1 MPPETPALRRTDT
14 MSRLLKM
21 PPQLIRLVLLTIGIV
36 CVYFT
41 ARYFLTP
48 PSFGQY
54 GHYRG
59 AALREIA
66 SRQPYWAG
74 KAACAI
80 CHPAHAE
87 KLAKG
92 EHKNLSCETC
102 HGPGQAHVANPAEK
116 LPKLDMSLCVRCH
129 EASPSKPKWLH
140 QINVHNHY
148 TGSLCTE
155 CHVPHQPNEV
165 P

>member
-1 MPPETPALRRTDT
+1 
-14 MSRLLKM
+14 M
-21 PPQLIRLVLLTIGIV
+21 PPQLVRLVLLTIGIV

-41 ARYFLTP
+41 ARYFLMP

-59 AALREIA
+59 DALREIA
-66 SRQPYWAG
+66 ARQPLWAG
-74 KAACAI
+74 RAACVE
-80 CHPAHAE
+80 CHSDHAQ

-92 EHKNLSCETC
+92 EHKMLSCETC
-102 HGPGQAHVANPAEK
+102 HGPGRTHVENPADK
-116 LPKLDMSLCVRCH
+116 LPKLNVALCVRCH
-129 EASPSKPKWLH
+129 QQSLSRPKWLH

-148 TGSLCTE
+148 TGSVCTE

-165 P
+165 PP

>member
-1 MPPETPALRRTDT
+1 MARF
-14 MSRLLKM
+14 LKM
-21 PPQLIRLVLLTIGIV
+21 PPQVIRLVLLTIGIV
-36 CVYFT
+36 AVYFT

-48 PSFGQY
+48 LSFGQY

-59 AALREIA
+59 DALREIA

-74 KAACAI
+74 KASCLE
-80 CHPAHAE
+80 CHTDHAQ

-92 EHKNLSCETC
+92 EHKGLSCETC
-102 HGPGQAHVANPAEK
+102 HGPGRAHVENPADK
-116 LPKLDMSLCVRCH
+116 LPKLDVSLCVRCH
-129 EASPSKPKWLH
+129 QASPSRPKWLH

-148 TGSLCTE
+148 TGSVCTE

>member
-1 MPPETPALRRTDT
+1 
-14 MSRLLKM
+14 M
-21 PPQLIRLVLLTIGIV
+21 PPQVIRLVLLTIGIV

-48 PSFGQY
+48 ETFGQN

-74 KAACAI
+74 KAACVAE
-80 CHPAHAE
+80 CHTDHAA
-87 KLAKG
+87 KLAG
-92 EHKNLSCETC
+92 GAHKSLSCETC
-102 HGPGQAHVANPAEK
+102 HGPGAAHVKNPAEK
-116 LPKLDMSLCVRCH
+116 LPKLDMSLCLRCH
-129 EASPSKPKWLH
+129 AASPSRPAWMH
-140 QINVHNHY
+140 QINVHDHY
-148 TGSLCTE
+148 AGNLCTD

-165 P
+165 PP